1 MATPRKRLP
10 RPERLT
16 EEVSEKVQI
25 EEFLDVVSTE
35 MFETISQK
43 EVAPEPEPEPE
54 PEAKPEPEKTFVEES
69 ILPTPDEGPRFVEAP
84 LETVVSETPVATP
97 APKPTRRA
105 QRNVPRFSRTK

>member
-10 RPERLT
+10 LPERLT

-43 EVAPEPEPEPE
+43 EVSPEPEPEPE
-54 PEAKPEPEKTFVEES
+54 PEKPFVEES

>member
-10 RPERLT
+10 LPERLT

-43 EVAPEPEPEPE
+43 EVSPEPEPE
-54 PEAKPEPEKTFVEES
+54 KPFVEES